1 MSDNTMD
8 TYLIELDGHR
18 YEVRVIQGQRQILF
32 EGEWTPAF
40 EFVDTLADRGEW
52 GRVCELAK
60 LGDNI
65 LRHNAGH
72 HLAAERDRKSHQRA

>member
-1 MSDNTMD
+1 MD

-40 EFVDTLADRGEW
+40 DFVDTLADRGEW
-52 GRVCELAK
+52 GQVCELAK

-65 LRHNAGH
+65 LRHNATGH
-72 HLAAERDRKSHQRA
+72 ATADNNQPTQENGN